1 MSKHVSEWLNAYLD
15 GELHGSRL
23 QQVEAHLAECQ
34 ACQAELKSL
43 EKLSGLLQEVPMPAF
58 TSPEKFAAQV
68 NLLLPHQHRTTS
80 EKKILEVGW
89 WMIPV
94 GLLASWV
101 FVNTS
106 FLVNHILSAA
116 NHFGLLASVSGW
128 LAFGPSNEAYWSSRL
143 GQFGV
148 LSGNAL
154 EFVASTEIFTRTSLP
169 QIILQVSIA
178 LLYLSWI
185 AIWWARHTHD
195 ARQPHGQLIEG

>member
-1 MSKHVSEWLNAYLD
+1 MSKHVTEWLNAYLD
-15 GELHGSRL
+15 GELHGGRFH
-23 QQVEAHLAECQ
+23 QVETHLAECL
-34 ACQAELKSL
+34 ACQAELQSIEKVSSL
-43 EKLSGLLQEVPMPAF
+43 LREVPSPEF
-58 TSPEKFAAQV
+58 ISPEKFVAQV
-68 NLLLPHQHRTTS
+68 NLRLPRQRATTT

-101 FVNTS
+101 FINTS
-106 FLVNHILSAA
+106 FLVNDILSAA
-116 NHFGLLASVSGW
+116 NNLGLFTSISGW
-128 LAFGPSNEAYWSSRL
+128 LVFGSSNEAYWSSTL

-148 LSGNAL
+148 LSGNTL

-185 AIWWARHTHD
+185 AIWWARHT
-195 ARQPHGQLIEG
+195 RREHGQLLEG